1 MMKTVIKNV
10 CFLLIGVFMSA
21 CHSEW
26 EDMVSSPSSYGS
38 RSVPNI
44 QLPKNLIYQLGTKD
58 AAGIY
63 QSTPLI
69 PTEENIWKLVTQMDV
84 TVQAPCNITLTGI
97 SARVNGKNIAFAEF
111 QNTSKENHVNLAKG
125 EGIHFCFPMLPAKGE
140 LVLRLHTT
148 GNRII
153 EQSVSGETTGGSIC
167 ELEFTDFMVT
177 SGNNWMG
184 ALDDETYVAQLSLPG
199 THDAATGDGTCLS
212 LGETQTI
219 SLQEQW
225 DMGIR
230 VFDLRPGYKTVCK
243 GFFKF
248 GQELHIY
255 HGIVE
260 TRTSWDEAIDLL
272 TTNLTKH
279 PNEFAIVIMRFEN
292 DSPAYSKHDVWSSL
306 MSDYLR
312 NELPAEYKVDF
323 RPDLKVK
330 DVRGK
335 LLILS
340 RDSYADTPVTGGY
353 ISGWN
358 HDPSG
363 SSNGKIWGKD
373 NQTANLNIQ
382 DYFDVSD
389 TNQKWNAI
397 AKLIDW
403 AGNATPT
410 TWTINYTSGN
420 VGVGVNASYYRN
432 AANTNPATYR
442 YIISNDRVDNNVGII
457 MMDHVGYRTR
467 KNMAQNYTVYGDL
480 LPQAIIDNNFR
491 W

>member
-1 MMKTVIKNV
+1 MFKSNIYCT
-10 CFLLIGVFMSA
+10 LLLCGMAFMASCSENEWPALASESMVESRTAAIG
-21 CHSEW
+21 
-26 EDMVSSPSSYGS
+26 
-38 RSVPNI
+38 
-44 QLPKNLIYQLGTKD
+44 LPKNPIYELGSKD
-58 AAGIY
+58 ANGIY
-63 QSTPLI
+63 SATPLEAI
-69 PTEENIWKLVTQMDV
+69 SSSIWEATTEMDV
-84 TVQAPCNITLTGI
+84 TIKAPQSITLTGI
-97 SARVNGKNIAFAEF
+97 SARVNDEVVTFAEF
-111 QNTSKENHVNLAKG
+111 QNSDAENHVALAKG
-125 EGIHFCFPMLPAKGE
+125 EGIRFSFPMLPATGE
-140 LVLRLHTT
+140 LIIRLHTT
-148 GNRII
+148 GSQII

-306 MSDYLR
+306 MSDYLK

-420 VGVGVNASYYRN
+420 VGIGVNASYYRN

-457 MMDHVGYRTR
+457 MIDHVGYRTR
-467 KNMAQNYTVYGDL
+467 KNMAKNYTVYGDL